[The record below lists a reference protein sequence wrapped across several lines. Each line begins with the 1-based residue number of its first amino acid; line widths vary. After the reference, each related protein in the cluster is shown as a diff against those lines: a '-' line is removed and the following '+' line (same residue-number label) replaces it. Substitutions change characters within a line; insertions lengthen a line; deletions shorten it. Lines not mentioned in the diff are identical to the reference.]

1 MQENIERKLHPDC
14 SGFTLMRSRRSKGRR
29 CLLQLSDD
37 LQVFWVICCSG
48 HSETAHSVYHCSLI
62 SDSSTKL
69 NTDGVG
75 NLRPS
80 VPLRIALLVAVA
92 AAASHSMTCVTL

>member
-1 MQENIERKLHPDC
+1 MQENIERKLDPDC
-14 SGFTLMRSRRSKGRR
+14 SEFTLIRSRRSKGTR
-29 CLLQLSDD
+29 CLLELSDD
-37 LQVFWVICCSG
+37 LQVFWVMCCGG
-48 HSETAHSVYHCSLI
+48 HSETAHSVHRCALI
-62 SDSSTKL
+62 SDCSTKL